1 MGRWYICGFGATA
14 PPPLVAAAAGAA
26 PGAGLG
32 LGLPDGYTRSAIG
45 AAVER
50 ERERTSLP
58 TVEAVVDW
66 WWCLCGPSLPRL
78 WRLYWTRRGR
88 SNKRRGEQGR
98 RGTRPRGVWSDFFVF
113 KKSVVMWVGERG
125 TRAKARP
132 HLMICLIG
140 VLACAGL
147 LILTLQNGTR
157 EMINPNRCAGFMWP
171 FLACF
176 SV

>member
-1 MGRWYICGFGATA
+1 
-14 PPPLVAAAAGAA
+14 V
-26 PGAGLG
+26 
-32 LGLPDGYTRSAIG
+32 
-45 AAVER
+45 VV
-50 ERERTSLP
+50 
-58 TVEAVVDW
+58 TVG
-66 WWCLCGPSLPRL
+66 GPSLPRL
-78 WRLYWTRRGR
+78 WRLGRGGGDLIKGEENRGGEGRGR
-88 SNKRRGEQGR
+88 VVCGG
-98 RGTRPRGVWSDFFVF
+98 DFFVF